1 MEQHMKR
8 DSNIDQYFKKRLSD
22 FEVAPPPG
30 EFDKIVA
37 QLPDKKKK
45 STFFW
50 WGITAAVLMV
60 LVSLPFVFQT
70 NEELGE
76 PVISNIQEES
86 RTLENLVEMHDNES
100 LVEVE
105 APSLTQSDIVVAV
118 QETTESTNARS
129 EFLRRRMQEDIDE
142 LERMERGLALQTH
155 KLNTLNELDEFSVAL
170 AEDLSNRLELQAMI
184 EQSFDNSGIFVQ
196 EYRKDNRVPDV
207 LKIFPLEQI
216 RLIELSEMQ
225 IVNRFFSRDN
235 NKSSLE
241 D

>member
-1 MEQHMKR
+1 MEQYMKR
-8 DSNIDQYFKKRLSD
+8 DSNIDQYFQKRLSD

-37 QLPDKKKK
+37 QLPEEKKKP
-45 STFFW
+45 TFFW
-50 WGITAAVLMV
+50 WGITAAVLTV
-60 LVSLPFVFQT
+60 LLSLPFVFQT

-86 RTLENLVEMHDNES
+86 RTLENLVEMHENET
-100 LVEVE
+100 LEEVE
-105 APSLTQSDIVVAV
+105 GPSLTQSDIVVAV
-118 QETTESTNARS
+118 QETKESTNERS

-142 LERMERGLALQTH
+142 LERMERSMALQAH

-235 NKSSLE
+235 NKSSPE
-241 D
+241 E